1 MEKSLET
8 GIVEVPL
15 NQDAQLVLE
24 ATFNREAPIVL
35 EAPLVQDTRLY
46 RRDMWR
52 AGKKRKFE

>member
-1 MEKSLET
+1 
-8 GIVEVPL
+8 VEVPL